1 MRKVDRHGFR
11 DVEEKELQDKCKQDS
26 MNKSMR
32 DEYFHKMVEYNRLK
46 KIQEDGADSDEEMS
60 EEGEEEGEFEM
71 EEGEEDMEEMEE
83 EEGEDEF
90 VSDDDDGEIP
100 NAVPIQKGINNQKQE
115 KDSEISDINL
125 DDYGSET
132 SEYDSDELNPD
143 TTANAHGF
151 MFGNMLETFSKSR
164 KDRIE

>member
-1 MRKVDRHGFR
+1 VRKVDRHGFR

-100 NAVPIQKGINNQKQE
+100 TAVPIQKTINNQKE
-115 KDSEISDINL
+115 
-125 DDYGSET
+125 
-132 SEYDSDELNPD
+132 
-143 TTANAHGF
+143 
-151 MFGNMLETFSKSR
+151 
-164 KDRIE
+164 